1 MSMSCYM
8 CNLEGTVSWQDAAAP
23 QQTTKKTKAKA
34 SSNTDSQQQ
43 MIPAISFGLKYPPG
57 PDDSKWSDVP
67 SVKILN
73 KMTDTQA
80 HAFIAVPEFT
90 IEKYELM
97 RTLNFT
103 NWTDFRQNM
112 DIPERV
118 VRDIQT
124 ILKNDK
130 EEIEKFWLKKSLDQI
145 AAYVSLPSFLC
156 LFQCPVSFLTYGIVP
171 QIRV

>member
-8 CNLEGTVSWQDAAAP
+8 CNLEGILSWHDAAAP

-67 SVKILN
+67 SVEILN

-130 EEIEKFWLKKSLDQI
+130 EEIEKFWLKKPLDQI

-156 LFQCPVSFLTYGIVP
+156 LDLF
-171 QIRV
+171 

>member
-80 HAFIAVPEFT
+80 HAFIAVLEFT

-97 RTLNFT
+97 RTLTSRTGPTFART
-103 NWTDFRQNM
+103 WTSQSAWCVIFR
-112 DIPERV
+112 
-118 VRDIQT
+118 
-124 ILKNDK
+124 
-130 EEIEKFWLKKSLDQI
+130 
-145 AAYVSLPSFLC
+145 PS
-156 LFQCPVSFLTYGIVP
+156 
-171 QIRV
+171 

>member
-1 MSMSCYM
+1 
-8 CNLEGTVSWQDAAAP
+8 VSWQDAAAP

-57 PDDSKWSDVP
+57 PDDCKWSDVP

-90 IEKYELM
+90 IEKYKL
-97 RTLNFT
+97 
-103 NWTDFRQNM
+103 M

-118 VRDIQT
+118 VRGIQT

-145 AAYVSLPSFLC
+145 ATYVSLPSFLC
-156 LFQCPVSFLTYGIVP
+156 LFQCPVSFLTYGIVL
-171 QIRV
+171 QICV